1 MLRIYLILISGVLI
15 VSSSSVLIRWT
26 GDVPA
31 TVIAFFRLFISFCLL
46 IVYKSFRGKA
56 GLPALRRFHWHYF
69 LAGFFLSAH
78 FIAWIS
84 AIQLTTI
91 ANAIFLES
99 VHPLFGIIVSVIF
112 LKEYPPRRIYYVL
125 FAALIGMAIIFIQDF
140 GSAGTGLTGDI
151 FAVFS
156 ALFFSM
162 YILIARLHKGEEDFI
177 KYLIFI
183 YGSAA
188 LFCAVYIWSSGLS
201 FSGYAL
207 QSWLFMILLAL
218 GPNLLGHSTLNWSSR
233 HLQIFKVNLVC
244 LLEPVMATLSGM
256 LFLAEYP
263 ALHFYPGAA
272 LILVSLA
279 FLFYRDAQKISE

>member
-15 VSSSSVLIRWT
+15 VSSSSILIRWT
-26 GDVPA
+26 GAVPA
-31 TVIAFFRLFISFCLL
+31 TVIAFYRLFISAL
-46 IVYKSFRGKA
+46 ILTAYSSNRRRD
-56 GLPALRRFHWHYF
+56 LRHFHWHYI

-99 VHPLFGIIVSVIF
+99 VHPLFAIIVSLIF
-112 LKEYPPRRIYYVL
+112 LKEYPQRRIYFVVFL
-125 FAALIGMAIIFIQDF
+125 ALLGIAIIFSQNIGRVD
-140 GSAGTGLTGDI
+140 GRLTGDI
-151 FAVFS
+151 LAVFS
-156 ALFFSM
+156 ALFFSF
-162 YILIARLHKGEEDFI
+162 YILIARLHKHEKDFI
-177 KYLIFI
+177 KYLIFV

-188 LFCAVYIWSSGLS
+188 FFCAVYSWIFGLA
-201 FSGYAL
+201 FTGYPIK
-207 QSWLFMILLAL
+207 SWLFIVLLAL

-233 HLQIFKVNLVC
+233 HLQIYKVNLVL

-256 LFLAEYP
+256 LLLSEFPAER
-263 ALHFYPGAA
+263 FYIGAA

-279 FLFYRDAQKISE
+279 FLFCREENGPLAPSA